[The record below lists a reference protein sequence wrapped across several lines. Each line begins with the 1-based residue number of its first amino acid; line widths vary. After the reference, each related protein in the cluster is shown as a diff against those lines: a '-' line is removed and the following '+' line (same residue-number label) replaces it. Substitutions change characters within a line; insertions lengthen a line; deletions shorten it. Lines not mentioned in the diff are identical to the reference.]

1 MNILVIGGLS
11 PDQKAILRKN
21 GEEFKVWR
29 TSQKG
34 IETIQE
40 HRDHEKYFQEKLSSE
55 NLDRMTA
62 NEFSEIYKKLWA
74 SNMWGNKDWYIENRL
89 IASNGFEKI
98 RAELKKL
105 LYSKDS
111 ISERYNEFKSNIK
124 GFGPS
129 SLSEILHFVFPD
141 KYCLWNDKPKTVLPA
156 LDLHVLPDRY
166 FKYHI
171 HIGEEYSECIRV
183 LELIKRELTEFGI
196 NDFIDLDVL
205 FWHIFDDILP
215 TSAKNTKPPGTPVAP
230 EVPLKITIG
239 SHESA
244 EYYLLELGRMLGYY
258 TYTVDRSKKF
268 KNYMLGDVAILKELP
283 SFAGERDLNS
293 ARQIDVIW
301 FGEDED
307 PKMCFEVEHTT
318 GIVHG
323 LNRLA
328 QLKHLFVDFFIISS
342 EDRRN
347 KFEIEMNK
355 FPYRSMRE
363 RYHFISY
370 DELTKF
376 FEITIPFHQM
386 KAKLFGEA

>member
-1 MNILVIGGLS
+1 MKILATSDLTE
-11 PDQKAILRKN
+11 DQKAILRKN

-34 IETIQE
+34 IEE
-40 HRDHEKYFQEKLSSE
+40 SKVHRDHEKYFHQKLSAE

-62 NEFSEIYKKLWA
+62 NEFAEIYKKLWA
-74 SNMWGNKDWYIENRL
+74 SNMWGNKDWYIQNKL

-105 LYSKDS
+105 LYGKGS
-111 ISERYNEFKSNIK
+111 ISERYNELKSNIK
-124 GFGPS
+124 GFGSS

-141 KYCLWNDKPKTVLPA
+141 RYCLWNDKPKTVLPA

-166 FKYHI
+166 FKYQI
-171 HIGEEYSECIRV
+171 HTGEEYSECIRV
-183 LELIKRELTEFGI
+183 LELIKHELSEFGI
-196 NDFIDLDVL
+196 KDFIDLDL
-205 FWHIFDDILP
+205 MFWHIFDDILP
-215 TSAKNTKPPGTPVAP
+215 RFPKKTGVPVAS
-230 EVPLKITIG
+230 EVPSKITIDT
-239 SHESA
+239 HESA

-268 KNYMLGDVAILKELP
+268 NDYVLGEVAVLKEIP
-283 SFAGERDLNS
+283 SFTGERDLNS

-301 FGEDED
+301 FGDDED

-318 GIVHG
+318 DITHG

-328 QLKHLFVDFFIISS
+328 QLKHLYLDFFIVSS

-355 FPYRSMRE
+355 FPYRTKSMRE

-376 FEITIPFHQM
+376 FEMTIPFYRM
-386 KAKLFGEA
+386 KTKLFGEV